1 MPQAG
6 ELPMKEEEM
15 SEFQAA
21 QHLASLTAK
30 DYAQDFFRLLVMYK
44 DISASEAAARLDL
57 HIKTA
62 QDFLDGLEEA
72 GIVSKHEALE
82 KKRPYYRYSL
92 KKTRL
97 SIEINLENLYDQDK
111 SNAWSHLKIR
121 EHKNSGVLFK
131 DGRDNQISSL
141 SLFEG
146 KGRSRTE
153 RKINLTR
160 CQGRFLFYL
169 PFPTEPPQAI
179 NEICQKAGLS
189 GECRPEI
196 DHLLEILIRY
206 QVIETEE

>member
-1 MPQAG
+1 MR
-6 ELPMKEEEM
+6 KEEM
-15 SEFQAA
+15 SEFQSA
-21 QHLASLTAK
+21 QQLASLAAK
-30 DYAQDFFRLLVMYK
+30 DYARDFFRLLVIYK
-44 DISASEAAARLDL
+44 DISASEAAARLNL

-92 KKTRL
+92 EKTHL
-97 SIEINLENLYDQDK
+97 SIEIDLDALYRPDA
-111 SNAWSHLKIR
+111 SNTHSYLKIR

-131 DGRDNQISSL
+131 EGRDNQISSL

-169 PFPTEPPQAI
+169 PFPTEPPQTVKQ
-179 NEICQKAGLS
+179 ICEKAGLS
-189 GECRPEI
+189 EECMPEI
-196 DHLLEILIRY
+196 DHLLEILIHSH
-206 QVIETEE
+206 VIETHE